1 VASILRF
8 NRKAGTV
15 FDDRITEIMGE
26 AFDSACKELHDSGQ
40 PSIVYEVI
48 ARRIIDATGTGE
60 RDPVRLRNVGL
71 AALGRQAGGLGG
83 FGCLRLS
90 NSPLPRKRDTTD
102 ELFRSGNPVRRPAW
116 GEQKR
121 SHLDRLSGPCAIGT
135 VLQGGAQQV
144 FDEPDWRVRSHERTA
159 ARTDI

>member
-1 VASILRF
+1 MASILPF

-26 AFDSACKELHDSGQ
+26 AFDNACRELHDSGQ

-71 AALGRQAGGLGG
+71 AALERQDLGRQGV
-83 FGCLRLS
+83 GCQADGKQAS
-90 NSPLPRKRDTTD
+90 
-102 ELFRSGNPVRRPAW
+102 
-116 GEQKR
+116 
-121 SHLDRLSGPCAIGT
+121 
-135 VLQGGAQQV
+135 
-144 FDEPDWRVRSHERTA
+144 
-159 ARTDI
+159 